1 MTVASRGILE
11 NGGASVIHSSIS
23 SANEYVSECLVMKKL
38 LCSMSSGAA
47 YLTFV
52 AGDIVF
58 DTVFSWVSWKIF
70 AIPKSQICGS
80 PLPVRDHRSI
90 PVQWTRT

>member
-1 MTVASRGILE
+1 MLE
-11 NGGASVIHSSIS
+11 KGGACVIHSSIS
-23 SANEYVSECLVMKKL
+23 SANEYVSEYVVARKS

-58 DTVFSWVSWKIF
+58 ETVFSWVS
-70 AIPKSQICGS
+70 
-80 PLPVRDHRSI
+80 
-90 PVQWTRT
+90 